1 MTFTPRGNKG
11 TKNLKVKITSQAY
24 PSNTLTTLAF
34 TVTVAGDCALTALT
48 IPGSHSVADTEYEVH
63 AGAT

>member
-11 TKNLKVKITSQAY
+11 TYNLKVRITSQSY
-24 PSNTLTTLAF
+24 PSNTTPVAF
-34 TVTVAGDCALTALT
+34 TVTVAGDCVLTALA
-48 IPGSHSVADTEYEVH
+48 IPGSHSLADTDYEVH